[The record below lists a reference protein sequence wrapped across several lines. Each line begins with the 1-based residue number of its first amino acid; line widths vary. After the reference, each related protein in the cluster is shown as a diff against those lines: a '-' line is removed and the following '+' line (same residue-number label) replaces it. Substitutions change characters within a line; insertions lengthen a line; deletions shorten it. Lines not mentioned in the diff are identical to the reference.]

1 MIEAWMERRF
11 GGDVKSEKVRGSY
24 GKAAS
29 VVGVFANVLL
39 FLGKLIVGMVSGSVA
54 ITADAVNNL
63 SDASSNI
70 VSLLGFKLA
79 DKPADEDHPYG
90 HGRYEYLSGLMVAV
104 MILVIGVEL
113 MKGSVEKI
121 LHPTPVTLS
130 LPTVIVL
137 LGSIAVKLWMAV
149 FNRRIGRKI
158 DSQTLIATA
167 DDSRND
173 VISTSVVLL
182 STVIGHFTG
191 LMLDGWMGAIVAL
204 FILVSGF
211 GLVRDT
217 IDPMLGTA
225 PTKEQVDAIREK
237 LESYPGV
244 LGTHDLMVHDYGPGR
259 QFASVHLEMDAKAD
273 PLESHDLIDNI
284 ERDFMREQNLHLV
297 IHYDPVMMDDPRV
310 ALMRTKIMEIAQGMH
325 DHMTIHDLRIVP
337 GNTHTNV
344 VFDCVVPY
352 DCPVSHREIREQI
365 CRRVQAEYPN
375 YYCVITLENSFVHH
389 E

>member
-1 MIEAWMERRF
+1 LEKWMERRY
-11 GGDVKSEKVRGSY
+11 GDDVKSEKVRSQY
-24 GKAAS
+24 GRAAS
-29 VVGVFANVLL
+29 VVGMLANVLL
-39 FLGKLIVGMVSGSVA
+39 FLGKLIVGTVSGSVA

-113 MKGSVEKI
+113 MKGSIEKI
-121 LHPTPVTLS
+121 LNPTAVTLS
-130 LPTVIVL
+130 APLVIVL
-137 LGSIAVKLWMAV
+137 MGSIAMKLWMAV
-149 FNRRIGRKI
+149 FNRRIGKRI

-173 VISTSVVLL
+173 VISTSAVLL
-182 STVIGHFTG
+182 STVIGHFSG

-204 FILVSGF
+204 FILISGF

-217 IDPMLGTA
+217 IDPMLGAA
-225 PTKEQVDAIREK
+225 PTREQVDTIKQK

-259 QFASVHLEMDAKAD
+259 QFASVHLEMDAKED
-273 PLESHDLIDNI
+273 PLVSHDLIDSI
-284 ERDFMREQNLHLV
+284 ERDFLREENLHLV
-297 IHYDPVMMDDPRV
+297 IHYDPVTTDDPRLE
-310 ALMRTKIMEIAQGMH
+310 ALRERIEQIVHGMH
-325 DHMTIHDLRIVP
+325 DDMTIHDLRIVQ
-337 GNTHTNV
+337 GNAQTKV

-352 DCPVSHREIREQI
+352 GCRIPHKMIRERI
-365 CRRVQAEYPN
+365 CEEIQADDPN
-375 YYCVITLENSFVHH
+375 YYCVITLENSFIHQG
-389 E
+389 

>member
-1 MIEAWMERRF
+1 MMETWMEKRF
-11 GGDVKSEKVRGSY
+11 GSDVKSEKVRGAY

-29 VVGVFANVLL
+29 VMGIFGNVLL
-39 FLGKLIVGMVSGSVA
+39 FVGKLAVGTISGSVA

-63 SDASSNI
+63 SDASSNV

-79 DKPADEDHPYG
+79 GKPADEDHPYG
-90 HGRYEYLSGLMVAV
+90 HGRFEYLSGLMVAV

-121 LHPTPVTLS
+121 LNPTQVTLS
-130 LPTVIVL
+130 IPLVIVL
-137 LGSIAVKLWMAV
+137 VGSIAVKLWMSV
-149 FNRRIGRKI
+149 FNRRIGTKI

-167 DDSRND
+167 DDCRND

-204 FILVSGF
+204 FILISGF

-217 IDPMLGTA
+217 VDPMLGTA
-225 PTKEQVDAIREK
+225 PTAEQVAAIKEK

-259 QFASVHLEMDAKAD
+259 QFASVHLEMDAKDD
-273 PLESHDLIDNI
+273 PLVSHDLIDNI
-284 ERDFMREQNLHLV
+284 ERDFFKEENLHLV
-297 IHYDPVMMDDPRV
+297 IHYDPVTTDDPRV
-310 ALMRTKIMEIAQGMH
+310 ELLKNRIMEIVHGMH
-325 DHMTIHDLRIVP
+325 DDMAIHDLRIVP

-344 VFDCVVPY
+344 VFDCVVPFG
-352 DCPVSHREIREQI
+352 CRITHREIRERI
-365 CRRVQAEYPN
+365 CQEVQADYPN
-375 YYCVITLENSFVHH
+375 YYCVITLENSYVHQA
-389 E
+389 